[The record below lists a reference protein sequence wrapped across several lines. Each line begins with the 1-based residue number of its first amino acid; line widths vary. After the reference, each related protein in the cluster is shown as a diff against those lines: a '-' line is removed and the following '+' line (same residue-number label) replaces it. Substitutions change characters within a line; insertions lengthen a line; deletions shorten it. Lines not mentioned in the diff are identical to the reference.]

1 MAYWKEKK
9 RDWDMLLDDWE
20 TKNLSLEPWMSTSI
34 GNEDASLSYISKT
47 EDESIDLPESKVE
60 NNDEKRDE
68 DIVSPATPV
77 TPVLDEET
85 TNEDK
90 KAKINDEN
98 AGTSDISPWEENND
112 HEKSSQETNSLMSTW
127 DQNYTANTSPRERYR
142 ARSIVREAID
152 PQSDPKILR
161 RRMRSSRMAVGPST
175 GHTVKQDDEDTG
187 VQRVEQRKF
196 ANTARERRRES
207 QQFSFDLK

>member
-47 EDESIDLPESKVE
+47 EDESIDLPESK
-60 NNDEKRDE
+60 
-68 DIVSPATPV
+68 
-77 TPVLDEET
+77 T